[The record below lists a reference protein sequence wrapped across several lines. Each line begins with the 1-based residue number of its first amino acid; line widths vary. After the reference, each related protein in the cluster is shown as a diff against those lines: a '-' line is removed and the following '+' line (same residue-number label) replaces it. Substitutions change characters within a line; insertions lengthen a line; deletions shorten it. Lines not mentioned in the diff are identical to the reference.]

1 MQSFRVRLLC
11 LVFSGLLEMY
21 GYIDTDGPRKTYI
34 EHLAKKD
41 FVALSFLQNIF
52 SECPG
57 MRFFIHFY
65 FRN

>member
-1 MQSFRVRLLC
+1 MVPERL
-11 LVFSGLLEMY
+11 
-21 GYIDTDGPRKTYI
+21 

-57 MRFFIHFY
+57 MRFFY
-65 FRN
+65 PLLLS